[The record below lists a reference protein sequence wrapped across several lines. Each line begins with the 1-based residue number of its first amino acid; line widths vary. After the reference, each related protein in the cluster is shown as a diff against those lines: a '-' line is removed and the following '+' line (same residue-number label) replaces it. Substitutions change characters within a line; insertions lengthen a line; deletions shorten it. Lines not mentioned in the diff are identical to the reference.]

1 MEKKVLT
8 VDDEY
13 QVREFISTI
22 LEEEGYIPLQ
32 AENGE
37 EALEIIKEHRPNLI
51 IMDVLMPK
59 KSGIK
64 LYRELKTT
72 GPLKDI
78 PVLIYSGIA
87 RRTFLRSQSA
97 LSEFGSEGIPEPD
110 GYIEKPVKPAV
121 LAKTLKKFLHE

>member
-13 QVREFISTI
+13 QVREFISTV
-22 LEEEGYIPLQ
+22 LEEEGYTALQ

-37 EALEIIKEHRPNLI
+37 EALKIIGETRPALI
-51 IMDVLMPK
+51 VLDVLMPK

-72 GPLKDI
+72 ESLKDI

-97 LSEFGSEGIPEPD
+97 QSEFGGESIPEPE
-110 GYIEKPVKPAV
+110 GYIEKPAKPASLV
-121 LAKTLKKFLHE
+121 KIFRKFLD

>member
-13 QVREFISTI
+13 QVREFVSTVV
-22 LEEEGYIPLQ
+22 EEEGYVPLQ

-37 EALEIIKEHRPNLI
+37 EAMEIIREKRPDLI
-51 IMDVLMPK
+51 ILDVLMPK

-72 GPLKDI
+72 ESLKDI

-97 LSEFGSEGIPEPD
+97 LSEFGGESIPQPD
-110 GYIEKPVKPAV
+110 GYIEKPAKPASLV
-121 LAKTLKKFLHE
+121 KILKKFLD